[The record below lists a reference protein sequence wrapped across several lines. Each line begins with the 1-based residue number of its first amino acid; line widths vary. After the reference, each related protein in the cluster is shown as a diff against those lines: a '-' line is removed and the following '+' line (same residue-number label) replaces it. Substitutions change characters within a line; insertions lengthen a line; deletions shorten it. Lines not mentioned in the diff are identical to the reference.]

1 MTFFRTAWVMVVM
14 VALGGA
20 SEALAQGK
28 PKKPRITQQ
37 PSAQTVELGDS
48 VVFTVGFDSTTSA
61 TCQWRRNK
69 VPLPDATDT
78 TYVIDTVLP
87 EDAGK
92 YDVVVTNAAGA
103 KSSRAVKLTVML
115 APESLPVD
123 TLIYGSFL
131 YRAKG
136 AAEQVEGGY
145 QVSGSET
152 LQNPEDTSETYAY
165 TYVRLPKDKARMTV
179 SGSYYEPEVGGYI
192 TIQETINLKF
202 IGVNEEGELIATSS
216 SKGFLSPPAGYR
228 PAKLGFTSKGV
239 YVFQVA
245 DVVGG
250 GSLGGTLVIGGGNH
264 YTGSNSLIKS
274 GAGTLILGGG
284 ASFNGGGVTMSVWSG
299 SNSSGSSNVQDS
311 NYISFPVESVGEGF
325 VFEDGVLIMQP

>member
-1 MTFFRTAWVMVVM
+1 MTFFRTAWVMVLV
-14 VALGGA
+14 VALAGA
-20 SEALAQGK
+20 SEVLAQGK
-28 PKKPRITQQ
+28 PKKPTITQQ

-48 VVFTVGFDSTTSA
+48 VVFEVGFEVGFDSTTSA

-136 AAEQVEGGY
+136 VSEQIEGGY
-145 QVSGSET
+145 LVSGSET

-250 GSLGGTLVIGGGNH
+250 GSLGGTLVIGGANH

-274 GAGTLILGGG
+274 GAGTLILDGGNIE
-284 ASFNGGGVTMSVWSG
+284 FNGDVIEFTGDELSTG
-299 SNSSGSSNVQDS
+299 
-311 NYISFPVESVGEGF
+311 GF
-325 VFEDGVLIMQP
+325 VIGEDGVLIMQP

>member
-123 TLIYGSFL
+123 TVIFGSTTL
-131 YRAKG
+131 RAKG
-136 AAEQVEGGY
+136 FSEQVEGSY
-145 QVSGSET
+145 LVSGPGT
-152 LQNPEDTSETYAY
+152 FQDPEDPSDSSTF
-165 TYVRLPKDKARMTV
+165 TYVRLPKDKARLTI

-192 TIQETINLKF
+192 TTQETHNLKF
-202 IGVNEEGELIATSS
+202 IGVSEEGELLATTSI
-216 SKGFLSPPAGYR
+216 KGFLAPPAGYR
-228 PAKLGFTSKGV
+228 PARIGVTGKGV
-239 YVFQVA
+239 LAIQLA
-245 DVVGG
+245 DVVVG
-250 GSLGGTLVIGGGNH
+250 GSLGGTLVIGGGDTTIPPGSGAPGSG
-264 YTGSNSLIKS
+264 TGSLNI
-274 GAGTLILGGG
+274 GGG
-284 ASFNGGGVTMSVWSG
+284 GPEFSEDELSAG
-299 SNSSGSSNVQDS
+299 
-311 NYISFPVESVGEGF
+311 GF
-325 VFEDGVLIMQP
+325 VIGEDGVLTTQP